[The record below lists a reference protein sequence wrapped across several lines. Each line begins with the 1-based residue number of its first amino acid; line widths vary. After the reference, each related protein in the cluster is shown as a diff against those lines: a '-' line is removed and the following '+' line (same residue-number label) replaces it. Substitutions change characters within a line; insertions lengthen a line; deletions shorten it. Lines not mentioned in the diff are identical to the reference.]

1 MTSGSEPKGWLWGYL
16 SVRCQ
21 GDGLLAVL
29 PLLTGA
35 SVCVSPCPELPALM
49 AELHSCVRAIAFILQ
64 LWGVQGV
71 PWGEGTGAGS
81 AGEPGA

>member
-1 MTSGSEPKGWLWGYL
+1 
-16 SVRCQ
+16 
-21 GDGLLAVL
+21 
-29 PLLTGA
+29 
-35 SVCVSPCPELPALM
+35 M

-71 PWGEGTGAGS
+71 PRGEGTGAGS